1 MNDKTELQ
9 SEVSATQGLSS
20 TVGASLSDSLCV
32 ADYIER
38 VEDKSCPYMKRA
50 KVYFKNG
57 RSLSVIQGKGSY
69 GGDAGLF
76 EIAPYSSDGEMDGD
90 LFDDDDKGY
99 SVLGWCDVAKV
110 NHYIA
115 KLGTT

>member
-1 MNDKTELQ
+1 MQEQNETQEQNCVGLTVQREARCTNDL
-9 SEVSATQGLSS
+9 LY
-20 TVGASLSDSLCV
+20 V

-38 VEDKSCPYMKRA
+38 VEDNSCSYMKRA
-50 KVYFKNG
+50 RVYFKNG

-76 EIAPYSSDGEMDGD
+76 EIAPYSADGEMDGD
-90 LFDDDDKGY
+90 LFDDDDKGNV
-99 SVLGWCDVAKV
+99 VLGWCDAAKV

-115 KLGTT
+115 KLGTI